1 MCAETKKNQ
10 SKTPKTSNKAGPAKT
25 TDGKTDAKTT
35 DARQSSPRCVTAD
48 VTAQAQAAQA
58 ARAAP
63 RPSVAARRVDVTD
76 LILARAPRPR
86 TICAACGAPEAKAHC
101 GNCRLAYC
109 GARCQRRHWKSG
121 GHRDRCD
128 DVRRI
133 GLDQYVANAQAN
145 AARERAVATYVA
157 EAANAACGFCGK
169 GGQLLRACDGC
180 EAGVGFFHLECL
192 AAYAATVAA
201 RDGARSERFQP
212 WFACRACGDD
222 FRGVGR
228 LAVAREA
235 WRVYNGLH
243 PTDLHRVFAMNNLGD
258 ALGAMGLHRE
268 CLPVRE
274 DELAVGRVHFPNH
287 TPQIEANLAR
297 CHTQLGNYAEALRL
311 RRSVVAALQKREGPL
326 SRMSLEAARG
336 LANALGDAAET
347 EEQRAVL
354 RQLWPRMR
362 RALGDAHATTLSCG
376 AKLAHALVEKGHACS
391 DSVIA
396 EAEDILWECLEAA
409 RAGGADDDV
418 TAVALEKSL
427 EETRRLYLAEEAD
440 DDGDKFT

>member
-1 MCAETKKNQ
+1 MCAETKKKP
-10 SKTPKTSNKAGPAKT
+10 SKTAKPSSPTAGPAKT
-25 TDGKTDAKTT
+25 HDTAGAKS

-157 EAANAACGFCGK
+157 EAATAACGFCGK

-180 EAGVGFFHLECL
+180 EAGAGFFHLECL

-376 AKLAHALVEKGHACS
+376 AKLAHALVERGHACS

>member
-1 MCAETKKNQ
+1 M
-10 SKTPKTSNKAGPAKT
+10 
-25 TDGKTDAKTT
+25 
-35 DARQSSPRCVTAD
+35 
-48 VTAQAQAAQA
+48 
-58 ARAAP
+58 ARA
-63 RPSVAARRVDVTD
+63 
-76 LILARAPRPR
+76 
-86 TICAACGAPEAKAHC
+86 CG
-101 GNCRLAYC
+101 
-109 GARCQRRHWKSG
+109 
-121 GHRDRCD
+121 
-128 DVRRI
+128 
-133 GLDQYVANAQAN
+133 
-145 AARERAVATYVA
+145 
-157 EAANAACGFCGK
+157 
-169 GGQLLRACDGC
+169 GC
-180 EAGVGFFHLECL
+180 EAGAGFFHLECL

-201 RDGARSERFQP
+201 RDGARSERFKP

-222 FRGVGR
+222 FCGVGR

-243 PTDLHRVFAMNNLGD
+243 PADLHRVFAMNNLGD

-326 SRMSLEAARG
+326 SRMSLEAARC
-336 LANALGDAAET
+336 LANALGDAGEA

-354 RQLWPRMR
+354 RQLWPRLR

-376 AKLAHALVEKGHACS
+376 AKLAHALVERGHACS

-409 RAGGADDDV
+409 RDGGADDV

-427 EETRRLYLAEEAD
+427 EETRRFYLAEEAD
-440 DDGDKFT
+440 DDGGKFT

>member
-1 MCAETKKNQ
+1 M
-10 SKTPKTSNKAGPAKT
+10 PKQPTRGSRRPAASRRTSQHKRKQHKPHEPHRGP
-25 TDGKTDAKTT
+25 
-35 DARQSSPRCVTAD
+35 RSPR
-48 VTAQAQAAQA
+48 AAWTS
-58 ARAAP
+58 RT
-63 RPSVAARRVDVTD
+63 SS
-76 LILARAPRPR
+76 ARAPRPR
-86 TICAACGAPEAKAHC
+86 TICAAGGAPEAKAHC

-157 EAANAACGFCGK
+157 EAATAACGFCGK

-180 EAGVGFFHLECL
+180 EAGAGFFHLECL

-201 RDGARSERFQP
+201 RDGARSERFKP

-222 FRGVGR
+222 FCGVGR

-243 PTDLHRVFAMNNLGD
+243 PADLHRVFAMNNLGD

-326 SRMSLEAARG
+326 SRMSLEAARC
-336 LANALGDAAET
+336 LANALGDAGEA

-362 RALGDAHATTLSCG
+362 RALGEAHATTLSCG
-376 AKLAHALVEKGHACS
+376 AKLAHALVERGHACS

-409 RAGGADDDV
+409 RDGGADDV

-427 EETRRLYLAEEAD
+427 EETRRCDLAEEAD
-440 DDGDKFT
+440 DDGGKFT